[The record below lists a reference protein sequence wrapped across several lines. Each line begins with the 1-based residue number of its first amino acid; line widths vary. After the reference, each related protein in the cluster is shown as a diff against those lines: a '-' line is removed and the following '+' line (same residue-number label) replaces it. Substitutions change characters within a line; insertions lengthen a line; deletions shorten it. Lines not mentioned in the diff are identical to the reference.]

1 MNKVKNFIPLSIL
14 RTIYNTLIVP
24 HINYG
29 ILAWGTQCNRLVKLQ
44 KKAVRLIV
52 NAKYNSHTEPIFKQL
67 FLLKIQD
74 IFALQELK
82 FIFKIKNGMLPHY
95 FLNLQYFRHS
105 DVHSHNTRFSNYI
118 LPLQNQHV
126 FVNKSICFRVP
137 SILNNCPNII
147 KEKINTHS
155 IKGYSNYI
163 KKYYIEKYSAICLLN
178 HCYSCTNNEIS

>member
-1 MNKVKNFIPLSIL
+1 MMQNLIASVLSHVNDSIDNASDHLAIITQFNIKSAQVNCKNLN
-14 RTIYNTLIVP
+14 RKKRV
-24 HINYG
+24 
-29 ILAWGTQCNRLVKLQ
+29 AWY
-44 KKAVRLIV
+44 KA
-52 NAKYNSHTEPIFKQL
+52 S
-67 FLLKIQD
+67 
-74 IFALQELK
+74 
-82 FIFKIKNGMLPHY
+82 LPQY

-163 KKYYIEKYSAICLLN
+163 KKYYIEKYSAICQLN